1 VKLHIAIALGLVG
14 GLLLGLAAAATESPF
29 LMWLANAVEPLGTAF
44 INVLKMVVIPLVA
57 AVIFVGVSS
66 LGDLRKLGRMGA
78 VTMSFF
84 GVTAVIAVLLGM
96 GTMKVLLPLASE
108 SAALAISASSVD
120 TPALPGLVD
129 FLLGL
134 IPTNPFQ
141 AAAQGTLLPLIVFI
155 VLFAAAAGTLP
166 EQDRDRLL
174 TLASAV
180 AAALIKLVNWIL
192 WVAPIGVFALAAV
205 AAALIKLVNWILW
218 VAPIGVFAL
227 AAPVTARA
235 GWAMLQSLLAFVLA
249 VVVGLTVYMSLVYV
263 PAVKF
268 IAGMSLRRFLR
279 GCLTPQAIAAATTS
293 SPATVP
299 AMLEAADTEL
309 GISPPVSSFVIPLGA
324 ALGRGGTALFQGAG
338 IVFLAWLYSVSLAA
352 SGISGAVIATFIVSF
367 TVPSI
372 PGGSVLGMAP
382 ALGTV
387 GIPIDGLA
395 VLLGVDRVPD
405 MARTAMNVTGTLT
418 ATVVID
424 RMEQRLESK
433 QT

>member
-1 VKLHIAIALGLVG
+1 MKLHIAIALGLVA
-14 GLLLGLAAAATESPF
+14 GLLLGLAASATESPF
-29 LMWLANAVEPLGTAF
+29 LMWIANSVEPFGTAF
-44 INVLKMVVIPLVA
+44 VNLLKMVVIPLVA
-57 AVIFVGVSS
+57 AVIFVGVAS

-78 VTMSFF
+78 VTMIFF
-84 GVTAVIAVLLGM
+84 AVAAVIGVLMGM
-96 GTMKVLLPLASE
+96 GSMKVLLPLASE
-108 SAALAISASSVD
+108 AAADAVTSTVEA
-120 TPALPGLVD
+120 PAFPNIVE
-129 FLLGL
+129 FLLSL

-141 AAAQGTLLPLIVFI
+141 AAAEGTLLPLIVFI
-155 VLFAAAAGTLP
+155 VLFGAAAGVLP
-166 EQDRDRLL
+166 EDDRDRLL

-180 AAALIKLVNWIL
+180 AAALV
-192 WVAPIGVFALAAV
+192 
-205 AAALIKLVNWILW
+205 KLVNWILW

-249 VVVGLTVYMSLVYV
+249 VVVGLVVYIALVYV

-268 IAGMSLRRFLR
+268 LAGMPVGKFLK

-299 AMLEAADTEL
+299 AMLEAAKTDL
-309 GISPPVSSFVIPLGA
+309 QVSPPVASFVIPLGA
-324 ALGRGGTALFQGAG
+324 ALGRGGAALFQGAG

-352 SGISGAVIATFIVSF
+352 SGVGGAVLATFIVSF
-367 TVPSI
+367 TVASV
-372 PGGSVLGMAP
+372 PGGSVLSMVP

-405 MARTAMNVTGTLT
+405 MARTATNVTGTLT
-418 ATVVID
+418 ATVVVD
-424 RMEQRLESK
+424 RIEQRLESR
-433 QT
+433 QG

>member
-1 VKLHIAIALGLVG
+1 MKLHIAIALGLVG
-14 GLLLGLAAAATESPF
+14 GLLLGLAAAATESSF

-78 VTMSFF
+78 IAMSFF

-96 GTMKVLLPLASE
+96 GTMKLFLPLASE
-108 SAALAISASSVD
+108 SAALAVSASSVD
-120 TPALPGLVD
+120 TLALPGLVD

-141 AAAQGTLLPLIVFI
+141 AAAEGTLLPLIVFI

-180 AAALIKLVNWIL
+180 AAAIIKLVNWIL
-192 WVAPIGVFALAAV
+192 WVAPIGVFS
-205 AAALIKLVNWILW
+205 
-218 VAPIGVFAL
+218 L

-235 GWAMLQSLLAFVLA
+235 GWALLQSLLAFVLA
-249 VVVGLTVYMSLVYV
+249 VIVGLAVYVSLVYV
-263 PAVKF
+263 PVVKF
-268 IAGMSLRRFLR
+268 IAGMPVRRFLR

-324 ALGRGGTALFQGAG
+324 GLGRGGGALFQGAG

-367 TVPSI
+367 TVASV

-382 ALGTV
+382 ALATV

-405 MARTAMNVTGTLT
+405 MARTATNVTGTMT

-424 RMEQRLESK
+424 RMEQSLESK

>member
-1 VKLHIAIALGLVG
+1 M
-14 GLLLGLAAAATESPF
+14 S
-29 LMWLANAVEPLGTAF
+29 LANAVEPLGTAF

-174 TLASAV
+174 TLAS
-180 AAALIKLVNWIL
+180 
-192 WVAPIGVFALAAV
+192 AV

>member
-1 VKLHIAIALGLVG
+1 MKLHIAIALGLVG

-29 LMWLANAVEPLGTAF
+29 LMSLANAVEPLGTAF

-174 TLASAV
+174 TLAS
-180 AAALIKLVNWIL
+180 
-192 WVAPIGVFALAAV
+192 AV